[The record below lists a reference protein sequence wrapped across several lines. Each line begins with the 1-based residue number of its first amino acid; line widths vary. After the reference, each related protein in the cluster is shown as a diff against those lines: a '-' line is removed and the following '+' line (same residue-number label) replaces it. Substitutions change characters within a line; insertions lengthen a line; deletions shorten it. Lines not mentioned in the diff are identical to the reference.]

1 MKNLREEDM
10 TAVTKNIKGA
20 IDKSDIDT
28 TDKINVDSISATIN
42 ILIGEENAAIKS
54 YNTFLKNIKGVIDSE
69 IYDAIKDEIDEI
81 IKDEQDH
88 IEKLTVVQQQLK
100 KAKVN
105 EVKNESYHTIT
116 EAEENDNVNIQIY
129 MNTWDNYNT
138 NGGYAENIN
147 GGWMDPTEAL
157 EWAEKEINNGNEP
170 FINDVDSNI
179 KIPFEISED
188 GDVIETIKNIIKFSD
203 FDIHTKKLIGAIME
217 ADSSYTF
224 EEAISKSDSGDYVF
238 YEDVY
243 TDYDLGKADVDN
255 SGSILDAVGEDNV
268 KTYIN
273 ENDIYDSWESD
284 LRYEYADE
292 NEIDID
298 SIDDEDFEEY
308 AWNII
313 NDSIDE
319 AIVDDDE
326 DFLNT
331 WFDYEEYGRNLSFDF
346 VITEYGAIDLY

>member
-10 TAVTKNIKGA
+10 TAVTKNIKNA
-20 IDKSDIDT
+20 INKSDIDT

-54 YNTFLKNIKGVIDSE
+54 YNTFMKNIKGVIDSE

-81 IKDEQDH
+81 VKDEQDH
-88 IEKLTVVQQQLK
+88 IKKLTIVQQQLK
-100 KAKVN
+100 NAKVN
-105 EVKNESYHTIT
+105 EVKNESYHTLT
-116 EAEENDNVNIQIY
+116 ESETDNNVNIQIY
-129 MNTWDNYNT
+129 MNTWGNYNT

-157 EWAEKEINNGNEP
+157 EWAENEINNGNEP

-188 GDVIETIKNIIKFSD
+188 NDVIETLKNIIKFSE
-203 FDIHTKKLIGAIME
+203 FDTHTKKLITAIME

-224 EEAISKSDSGDYVF
+224 DEAINKSNSGDYVF

-243 TDYDLGKADVDN
+243 TDYDLGVADVN
-255 SGSILDAVGEDNV
+255 YAGGIIEAVGEDNI
-268 KTYIN
+268 KTYID

-284 LRYEYADE
+284 LRYEYAE
-292 NEIDID
+292 NNDVDID

-308 AWNII
+308 AWSVI
-313 NDSIDE
+313 NESIDD
-319 AIVDDDE
+319 AISDDDE
-326 DFLNT
+326 EFLGT

-346 VITEYGAIDLY
+346 VYTEYGAIDLY